1 MSTTFLSVKFKPD
14 GVLTNAATAKLS
26 DATGTYG
33 IKRNDTNA
41 VVVADGTDL
50 THDGTGLYSYSFTDP
65 AAGLTYTY
73 ALEFTYGDPVQT
85 YRATG
90 TLTGGAAATYPVTL
104 AEAKAQCLIDH
115 SDRDTELQR
124 YIAAATEYCEGICN
138 QTFIQRE
145 RVAYFQGF
153 CDPRTGS
160 RVRLELPWPPLV
172 SVTSI
177 KYLDTAGAEQT
188 LASSVYRAHTGDD
201 LRGYVELL
209 PSQSWPSTYGVSD
222 DVWITCQAGYGPS
235 PSDVPETVRQAILL
249 MVSHMN
255 IHRTPYITGTIIG
268 EVGKTV
274 DSLLGL
280 RRRIPV

>member
-1 MSTTFLSVKFKPD
+1 MSTTILQAQFEVD
-14 GVLTNAATAKLS
+14 GVLVDAKTAKLS
-26 DATGTYG
+26 DASGTYG
-33 IKRNDTNA
+33 IKRNDTGA
-41 VVVADGTDL
+41 VVVADDTDL

-65 AAGLTYTY
+65 ALDLTYTY
-73 ALEFTYGDPVQT
+73 ALEFVYGDQT

-90 TLTGGAAATYPVTL
+90 TIAGGTSATYPVTL

-160 RVRLELPWPPLV
+160 RVKLELPWPPLV
-172 SVTSI
+172 SVTSV

-188 LASSVYRAHTGDD
+188 LSSSVYRVHTGDD

-222 DVWITCQAGYGPS
+222 DVWITCQAGYGSS

-255 IHRTPYITGTIIG
+255 IHRTPYITGPVIS

-280 RRRIPV
+280 RRRIAI